1 MRSPVPLIYLSR
13 VCVFVMSQLQFPI
26 GVDVVLRH
34 LSTKWAWPVAP
45 PTQELARQV
54 YYFLSR
60 KGQPSLEAPGSGS
73 WLQFLIES
81 SAYFKPYFVSSLFG
95 DDSQRA
101 VFVFHINNA
110 SNNSFR
116 FGLGIVLSESV
127 GTKSTNPCDL
137 GREMISF
144 FPHGE
149 TEAQTNA
156 YSRACV
162 RQLRVW
168 MRMSCVPVI
177 LLSRYNRLEK

>member
-1 MRSPVPLIYLSR
+1 MGVACSSAHPQNSAQPELIGL
-13 VCVFVMSQLQFPI
+13 VGLQ
-26 GVDVVLRH
+26 G
-34 LSTKWAWPVAP
+34 
-45 PTQELARQV
+45 ARQV
-54 YYFLSR
+54 YHFLSR